1 MNNHM
6 DVVSAL
12 LYDGERLVQEFFPA
26 ISVSALQVY
35 FTALPFTPV
44 GTEIYNTYKR
54 QMEGA
59 VMVQGELPKQWS
71 ACVQVMEGHS
81 AYIRSVSFS
90 PDGTRIL
97 SGSNDG
103 TMRVWD

>member
-1 MNNHM
+1 MNNHT
-6 DVVSAL
+6 DIVSAL

-71 ACVQVMEGHS
+71 ACVQVVRI
-81 AYIRSVSFS
+81 AY
-90 PDGTRIL
+90 L
-97 SGSNDG
+97 SHPKWWSCGETGEDCWKV
-103 TMRVWD
+103 T